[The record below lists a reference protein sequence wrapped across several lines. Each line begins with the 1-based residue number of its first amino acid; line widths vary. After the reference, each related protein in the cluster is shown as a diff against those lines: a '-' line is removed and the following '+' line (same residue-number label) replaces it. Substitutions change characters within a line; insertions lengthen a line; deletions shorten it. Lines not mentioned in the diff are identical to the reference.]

1 MLAAKPHD
9 FTFNSDQFN
18 AEQII
23 GRQPIFQTMHPARI
37 FRHIATNG
45 TGNLA
50 GWVGGIIKA
59 IVLYRMGDGQIGHAR
74 LGHNT
79 SICIINIQNAVEF
92 PQPHQHRVGQRQG
105 PTRERCAGSTWHH
118 FDALCMAKFHHRGEL
133 FNGFWQHHCQ
143 RQLPIGGQPISVIG
157 PAAFF

>member
-9 FTFNSDQFN
+9 FAFNSDQFN
-18 AEQII
+18 AKQII
-23 GRQPIFQTMHPARI
+23 GRQPIFQTMHPAGI

-59 IVLYRMGDGQIGHAR
+59 IILYRMGDGQIGHAR

-79 SICIINIQNAVEF
+79 SIGIINI
-92 PQPHQHRVGQRQG
+92 
-105 PTRERCAGSTWHH
+105 
-118 FDALCMAKFHHRGEL
+118 
-133 FNGFWQHHCQ
+133 
-143 RQLPIGGQPISVIG
+143 
-157 PAAFF
+157 